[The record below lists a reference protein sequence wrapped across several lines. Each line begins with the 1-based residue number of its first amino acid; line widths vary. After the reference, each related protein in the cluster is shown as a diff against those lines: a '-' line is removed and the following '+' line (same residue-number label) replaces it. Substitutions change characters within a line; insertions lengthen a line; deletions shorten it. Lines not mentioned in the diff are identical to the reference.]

1 MVYAR
6 QFKNNMKRL
15 AYHPFFIRLLHWEYW
30 NSKIIYAPLYPYW
43 LWLSIKARS
52 LYFLTA
58 ANPSIRNGGF
68 IMERKSD
75 VYNLLPAHTYPKTVR
90 FEAGISAANILDK
103 ITSAGITY
111 PFIAKPDIGERGLAV
126 KKINDEA
133 ALETYAQHMSM
144 PFLVQEYIDYPYE
157 AGIFYY
163 RPHDNETGSI
173 TGIVN
178 KEPVT
183 VKGDGIHTVA
193 QLVKQNKRYILQW
206 KQINELNC
214 KLMHHVP
221 AEGEEVLLVPY
232 GNHSRGSLFTDISQR
247 ATPQLC
253 SAIDNICRNIPG
265 FHYGRLDIKF
275 RDWESLERGEDIAI
289 IELNGSGSEPTH
301 IYDPQHSI
309 FFAWREIIRHWDML
323 YAISKEN
330 NKRGVGYLSF
340 VKGMQEINLFK
351 KIEASL
357 SARIW

>member
-1 MVYAR
+1 
-6 QFKNNMKRL
+6 MKRL
-15 AYHPFFIRLLHWEYW
+15 AYHPFFIRLMHWEYW

-68 IMERKSD
+68 IMENKSD
-75 VYNLLPAHTYPKTVR
+75 VYKLLPAHTYPKTVHV
-90 FEAGISAANILDK
+90 EANSSVTHILDK
-103 ITSAGITY
+103 ARSAGITY
-111 PFIAKPDIGERGLAV
+111 PFIAKPDVGERGLAV
-126 KKINDEA
+126 KKINDDA
-133 ALETYAQHMSM
+133 ALAVYARHMSM
-144 PFLVQEYIDYPYE
+144 SFLVQEYIDYPYE

-163 RPHDNETGSI
+163 RPHNKETGSI

-183 VKGDGIHTVA
+183 VTGNGINTVA

-206 KQINELNC
+206 KQINELNSP
-214 KLMHHVP
+214 LMHIVP
-221 AEGEEVLLVPY
+221 AAGEEILLLPY
-232 GNHSRGSLFTDISQR
+232 GNHSRGSLFTDISQQ
-247 ATPQLC
+247 ATPELC
-253 SAIDNICRNIPG
+253 NAIDNICRNIPG

-275 RDWESLERGEDIAI
+275 RNWEALERGEDIAI

-301 IYDPQHSI
+301 IYDPKHSI
-309 FFAWREIIRHWDML
+309 FFAWREIIRHWNML
-323 YAISKEN
+323 YDISKEN
-330 NKRGVGYLSF
+330 NKRGVSYLSF
-340 VKGMQEINLFK
+340 IKGLREINLFK